1 MRAIYARL
9 RKRRRFMP
17 HINKIRPNTKLEIIK
32 LAAHLFIEEGY
43 SKTTFARVARELDLS
58 TGNITFY
65 FPSKDHLLAVLVD
78 ELFEFQKWLM
88 EYEAKEGASSLLS
101 YCLELTSIAA
111 ACEDDDVAKDFFA
124 SSYKSPLILD
134 LIRENDTE
142 KTKSVFSPFRP
153 EWTDDDW
160 RATENIVSGI
170 EYATI
175 MTSESDTPLD
185 KQVEKALDSI
195 MLLYGVP
202 EDLRRQKIEKVL
214 AMDYRSIGQRIL
226 KGFKEYID
234 KVNEENLK
242 QANREKMKA
251 KAKK

>member
-1 MRAIYARL
+1 MA
-9 RKRRRFMP
+9 
-17 HINKIRPNTKLEIIK
+17 HINKIRPNTRLEIIK

-65 FPSKDHLLAVLVD
+65 FPSKDHLLAVLVEEMFD
-78 ELFEFQKWLM
+78 FQTWLM

-111 ACEDDDVAKDFFA
+111 ACEDDEVTKDFF
-124 SSYKSPLILD
+124 SSAYKSPLILD

-142 KTKSVFSPFRP
+142 KTRSVFAQYRP
-153 EWTDDDW
+153 DWTDEDW

-175 MTSESDTPLD
+175 MTCENDTPLD
-185 KQVEKALDSI
+185 KQIDKALDSI
-195 MLLYGVP
+195 MMLYGVP
-202 EDLRRQKIEKVL
+202 EELRRQKIEKVL

-226 KGFKEYID
+226 RGFKEYID
-234 KVNEENLK
+234 KVNEENLD
-242 QANREKMKA
+242 A
-251 KAKK
+251 AKKLKRKKAAEKRASGKGGYK

>member
-1 MRAIYARL
+1 MA
-9 RKRRRFMP
+9 
-17 HINKIRPNTKLEIIK
+17 HINKIRPNTRLEIIK

-65 FPSKDHLLAVLVD
+65 FPSKDHLLAVLVEEMFD
-78 ELFEFQKWLM
+78 FQTWLM

-111 ACEDDDVAKDFFA
+111 ACEDDEVTKDFF
-124 SSYKSPLILD
+124 SSAYKSPLILD

-142 KTKSVFSPFRP
+142 KTRSVFAQYRP
-153 EWTDDDW
+153 DWTDEDW

-175 MTSESDTPLD
+175 MTCENDTPLA
-185 KQVEKALDSI
+185 KQIEKALDSI
-195 MLLYGVP
+195 LILYGVP
-202 EDLRRQKIEKVL
+202 QELRRQKIEKVL
-214 AMDYRSIGQRIL
+214 ALDYRNIGKRIL
-226 KGFKEYID
+226 QGFKEYID
-234 KVNEENLK
+234 KINEENLK
-242 QANREKMKA
+242 RSSKSK
-251 KAKK
+251 

>member
-1 MRAIYARL
+1 MA
-9 RKRRRFMP
+9 
-17 HINKIRPNTKLEIIK
+17 HINRIRPNTKLEIIK

-65 FPSKDHLLAVLVD
+65 FPSKEHLLAVLVE
-78 ELFEFQKWLM
+78 ELFDFQTWLM

-111 ACEDDDVAKDFFA
+111 ACEDDAVARDFFA
-124 SSYKSPLILD
+124 SSYSSAMILN

-142 KTKSVFSPFRP
+142 KTKQIFAQYRP
-153 EWTDDDW
+153 DWSDEEW

-170 EYATI
+170 EFATI
-175 MTSESDTPLD
+175 MTCEQETPLD
-185 KQVEKALDSI
+185 KQIEKALDSI
-195 MLLYGVP
+195 MMLYGVP
-202 EDLRRQKIEKVL
+202 NELRSQKIEKVL
-214 AMDYRSIGQRIL
+214 AMDYRNIGKRIL

-242 QANREKMKA
+242 QSHKNR
-251 KAKK
+251 

>member
-1 MRAIYARL
+1 MA
-9 RKRRRFMP
+9 
-17 HINKIRPNTKLEIIK
+17 HINKMRPNTKLEIIR

-65 FPSKDHLLAVLVD
+65 FPSKDHLLAVLVEEMFD
-78 ELFEFQKWLM
+78 FQTWLM

-111 ACEDDDVAKDFFA
+111 ACEDDEVTKDFF
-124 SSYKSPLILD
+124 SSAYSSSMILD

-142 KTKSVFSPFRP
+142 KTKAVFGSFRP
-153 EWTDDDW
+153 EWTDEDW

-175 MTSESDTPLD
+175 MTCEDDTPLA
-185 KQVEKALDSI
+185 KQIEKALDSI
-195 MLLYGVP
+195 LMLYGVP
-202 EDLRRQKIEKVL
+202 DELRRQKIDKVL
-214 AMDYRSIGQRIL
+214 AMDYRGIGKRIL
-226 KGFKEYID
+226 NGFKEYID

-242 QANREKMKA
+242 NAY
-251 KAKK
+251 KKKKKR

>member
-1 MRAIYARL
+1 MA
-9 RKRRRFMP
+9 
-17 HINKIRPNTKLEIIK
+17 HINKMRPNTKLEIIR

-65 FPSKDHLLAVLVD
+65 FPSKDHLLAVLVEEMFD
-78 ELFEFQKWLM
+78 FQTWLM

-111 ACEDDDVAKDFFA
+111 ACEDDEVTKDFF
-124 SSYKSPLILD
+124 SSAYSSSMILD

-142 KTKSVFSPFRP
+142 KTKAVFGSFRP
-153 EWTDDDW
+153 EWTDEDW

-175 MTSESDTPLD
+175 MTCENDTPLA
-185 KQVEKALDSI
+185 KQIEKALDSI
-195 MLLYGVP
+195 LMLYGVP
-202 EDLRRQKIEKVL
+202 EELRRQKIGKVL
-214 AMDYRSIGQRIL
+214 AMDYRGIGKRIL
-226 KGFKEYID
+226 NGFKEYID

-242 QANREKMKA
+242 NAY
-251 KAKK
+251 KKKKKR

>member
-1 MRAIYARL
+1 MA
-9 RKRRRFMP
+9 
-17 HINKIRPNTKLEIIK
+17 HINKMRPNTKLEIIK

-65 FPSKDHLLAVLVD
+65 FPSKDHLLAVLVEEMFD
-78 ELFEFQKWLM
+78 FQTWLM

-111 ACEDDDVAKDFFA
+111 ACEDDEVTKDFF
-124 SSYKSPLILD
+124 SSAYSSSMILD

-142 KTKSVFSPFRP
+142 KTKAVFGSFRP
-153 EWTDDDW
+153 EWTDEDW

-175 MTSESDTPLD
+175 MTCEDDTPLA
-185 KQVEKALDSI
+185 KQIEKALDSI
-195 MLLYGVP
+195 LMLYGVP
-202 EDLRRQKIEKVL
+202 EELRRQKIDKVL
-214 AMDYRSIGQRIL
+214 AMDYRGIGKRIL
-226 KGFKEYID
+226 NGFKEYID

-242 QANREKMKA
+242 NAY
-251 KAKK
+251 KKKKKR

>member
-1 MRAIYARL
+1 
-9 RKRRRFMP
+9 MP
-17 HINKIRPNTKLEIIK
+17 HINRMRPNTKLEIIK

-78 ELFEFQKWLM
+78 ELFAFQTWLM

-111 ACEDDDVAKDFFA
+111 ACEEDEVAKDFF
-124 SSYKSPLILD
+124 SSAYSSPMILD

-142 KTKSVFSPFRP
+142 KTKAVFGSFRP
-153 EWTDDDW
+153 EWSDEDW

-175 MTSESDTPLD
+175 MTCENDTPLSI
-185 KQVEKALDSI
+185 QIEKALDSI
-195 MLLYGVP
+195 LMLYGVP
-202 EDLRRQKIEKVL
+202 EELRRQKIDKVL
-214 AMDYRSIGQRIL
+214 AMDYRGIGKRIL
-226 KGFKEYID
+226 NGFKEYID
-234 KVNEENLK
+234 KVNDENLK
-242 QANREKMKA
+242 EARKA
-251 KAKK
+251 PKKK

>member
-1 MRAIYARL
+1 MA
-9 RKRRRFMP
+9 
-17 HINKIRPNTKLEIIK
+17 HINKIRPNTKLEIVK

-65 FPSKDHLLAVLVD
+65 FPSKDHLLAVLV
-78 ELFEFQKWLM
+78 EEMFAFQTWLM

-111 ACEDDDVAKDFFA
+111 ACEDDEVTKDFF
-124 SSYKSPLILD
+124 SSAYKSPLILD

-142 KTKSVFSPFRP
+142 KTRSVFAQYRP
-153 EWTDDDW
+153 DWTDEDW

-175 MTSESDTPLD
+175 MTCENDTPLD
-185 KQVEKALDSI
+185 KQIDKALDSI
-195 MLLYGVP
+195 MMLYGVP
-202 EDLRRQKIEKVL
+202 EELRRQKIEKVL

-226 KGFKEYID
+226 RGFKEYID
-234 KVNEENLK
+234 KVNEENLD
-242 QANREKMKA
+242 A
-251 KAKK
+251 AKKLKRKKLPRKGQAEIK

>member
-1 MRAIYARL
+1 
-9 RKRRRFMP
+9 MP
-17 HINKIRPNTKLEIIK
+17 HINKIRPNTRLEIIK

-43 SKTTFARVARELDLS
+43 SKTTFARVARDLDLS

-65 FPSKDHLLAVLVD
+65 FPSKDHLLAVLAE
-78 ELFEFQKWLM
+78 ELFDFQTWLM

-111 ACEDDDVAKDFFA
+111 ACEDDEITKDFFA

-142 KTKSVFSPFRP
+142 KTKRVFAEYRP
-153 EWTDDDW
+153 DWTDEDW

-175 MTSESDTPLD
+175 MTSEQDTPLD

-195 MLLYGVP
+195 MMLYGVP
-202 EDLRRQKIEKVL
+202 EELRRAKIAKVL
-214 AMDYRSIGQRIL
+214 AMDYRNIGQRIL

-242 QANREKMKA
+242 VANKEKKKKA
-251 KAKK
+251 AEKKTR

>member
-1 MRAIYARL
+1 MA
-9 RKRRRFMP
+9 
-17 HINKIRPNTKLEIIK
+17 HINKIRPNTRLEIIK

-65 FPSKDHLLAVLVD
+65 FPSKDHLLAVLVEEMFD
-78 ELFEFQKWLM
+78 FQTWLM

-111 ACEDDDVAKDFFA
+111 ACEDDEVTKDFF
-124 SSYKSPLILD
+124 SSAYKSPLILD

-142 KTKSVFSPFRP
+142 KTRSVFAQYRP
-153 EWTDDDW
+153 DWTDEDW

-175 MTSESDTPLD
+175 MTCENDTPLD
-185 KQVEKALDSI
+185 KQIDKALDSI
-195 MLLYGVP
+195 MMLYGVP
-202 EDLRRQKIEKVL
+202 EELRRQKIEKVL

-226 KGFKEYID
+226 RGFKEYID
-234 KVNEENLK
+234 KVNEENLD
-242 QANREKMKA
+242 A
-251 KAKK
+251 AKKLKRKKLPRKGQAEIK

>member
-1 MRAIYARL
+1 MA
-9 RKRRRFMP
+9 

-65 FPSKDHLLAVLVD
+65 FPSKDHLLAVLV
-78 ELFEFQKWLM
+78 EEMFAFQTWLM

-111 ACEDDDVAKDFFA
+111 ACEDDEVTKDFFS

-142 KTKSVFSPFRP
+142 KTRTVFAQYRP
-153 EWTDDDW
+153 DWTDEDW

-175 MTSESDTPLD
+175 MTCENDTPLD
-185 KQVEKALDSI
+185 KQIDKALDSI
-195 MLLYGVP
+195 MMLYGVP
-202 EDLRRQKIEKVL
+202 EELRRQKIEKVL

-226 KGFKEYID
+226 RGFKEYID
-234 KVNEENLK
+234 KVNEENLDV
-242 QANREKMKA
+242 
-251 KAKK
+251 AKKLKKKKAAEKRASGKGGYK